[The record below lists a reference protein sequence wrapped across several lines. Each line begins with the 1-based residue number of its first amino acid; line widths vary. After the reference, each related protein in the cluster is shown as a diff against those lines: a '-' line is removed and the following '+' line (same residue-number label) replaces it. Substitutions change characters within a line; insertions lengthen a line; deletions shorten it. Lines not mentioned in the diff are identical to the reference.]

1 MGNGWA
7 GATDEML
14 GLGEGGKLGG
24 IGGLWVEFW
33 GNSGCK

>member
-1 MGNGWA
+1 MGGSMGNGWA
-7 GATDEML
+7 GTTDEML
-14 GLGEGGKLGG
+14 GLGEGG